1 MPEYEFSMTRFFP
14 YKNKL
19 FEENPYSF
27 IFYAVLLETAVVKSI
42 SVLYE
47 VDGNYHNKGN
57 S

>member
-19 FEENPYSF
+19 FEENPYSC